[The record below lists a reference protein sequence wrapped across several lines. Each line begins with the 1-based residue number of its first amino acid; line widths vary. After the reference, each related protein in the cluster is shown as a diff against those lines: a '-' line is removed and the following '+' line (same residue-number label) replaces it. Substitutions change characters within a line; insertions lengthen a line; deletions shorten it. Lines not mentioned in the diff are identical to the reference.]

1 MMNGLAS
8 HVITNELVVHSN
20 GELPILKVEG
30 FDGYDFA
37 SLGVTDQFLSEAHV
51 YYEKYTKPE
60 HFKELYNIALQ
71 LIELPQ
77 GPVSILDIGT
87 GGGNSL
93 FAMLSLLGPERVEAL
108 GVDIS
113 PQLLELCA
121 HAALKEF
128 DLDPRKI
135 SLICADLY
143 DLEIVPESVDL
154 VAGSSILHHMVDPVP
169 IVQKA
174 LAALKPGGSAIFTE
188 PFEDGHGLLCS
199 AYRTILAQEGAHDEP
214 LSSELRTFMSEILQD
229 FDARKGI
236 GDIRDYTQVLD
247 DKWFFTRS
255 WFQNIGREFGCD
267 TRIVPTHGAG
277 KDIFWEAV
285 RSNARLHNG
294 GNADLLPNWAKE
306 IVKNLDSSFSSQ
318 QKGDFAFTAV
328 VVFTKH

>member
-1 MMNGLAS
+1 MNGLAS
-8 HVITNELVVHSN
+8 HVISNELVIHSY

-37 SLGVTDQFLSEAHV
+37 SLGVTEQFLSEAHV

-60 HFKELYNIALQ
+60 HFKELYSIALQ
-71 LIELPQ
+71 LIDLPQ
-77 GPVSILDIGT
+77 GPISILDIGT

-93 FAMLSLLGPERVEAL
+93 FAMLSLLGPDRVEAL

-121 HAALKEF
+121 HAAVEEF
-128 DLDPRKI
+128 DLNPRKI
-135 SLICADLY
+135 NLICADLY
-143 DLEIVPESVDL
+143 DLEIVPESVDI

-169 IVQKA
+169 IVRKA

-199 AYRTILAQEGAHDEP
+199 AYRTILAQDQLHGESISPEM
-214 LSSELRTFMSEILQD
+214 RTFMKEIVQD

-236 GDIRDYTQVLD
+236 GDIREYTHVLD

-255 WFQNIGREFGCD
+255 WFQNIGRDFGCD

-277 KDIFWEAV
+277 KDIFWEAIN
-285 RSNARLHNG
+285 SNARLHNG
-294 GNADLLPNWAKE
+294 ANADLLPDWAKQ
-306 IVKNLDSSFSSQ
+306 IVKNLDASFSSQ
-318 QKGDFAFTAV
+318 QKFEFAFTAV
-328 VVFTKH
+328 IVFTKH